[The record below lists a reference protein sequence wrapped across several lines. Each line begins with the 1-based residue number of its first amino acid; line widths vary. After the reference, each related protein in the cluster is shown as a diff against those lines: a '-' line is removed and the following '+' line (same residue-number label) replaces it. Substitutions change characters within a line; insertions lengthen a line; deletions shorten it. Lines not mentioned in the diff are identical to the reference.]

1 MTNNQSPISNPQS
14 LTLWVA
20 IVLYIAVFGWLATT
34 RHLAYESGALDLG
47 NYDQAMWNA
56 AHGRGLALT
65 TVPQISTNRMGLHV
79 EPILFLLV
87 PLYWLFASPLT
98 LIWVQTVALGLAAL
112 PLFLIS
118 RRWLKNEWG
127 ALAVA
132 LAFLL
137 LPATESVNMF
147 DFHAVSLSPVF
158 MLWALY
164 FLDKS
169 IGLSS
174 TPSPTLPLS
183 GGGEF
188 PPPFQ
193 GGGRGRVNLSIVAA
207 ILFLLLA
214 MSTKEDISLHVL
226 MLGVYVMF
234 IRRRWMAGGA
244 IAALGLAWAV
254 VAFGVVIPAFR
265 TGGGQS
271 AYVGFFPALGNS
283 PLEIALS
290 PVTKPLTVWRLLIRP
305 QSLRALAMLT
315 APFAFLN
322 VAGLPVFAIAAPS
335 LAITLLSNNPLQQQL
350 ESWHYAAPMLP
361 FVSLAAADGLRR
373 ITNYELRIMNGTR
386 RMATG
391 LGILLLVVSLGY
403 HFLRGYSPLAKP
415 FRLPQV
421 TAHQRAGD
429 ALAAEI
435 PPDAAVVAQ
444 AELEPHISQRRQI
457 SIWQGDFPADADFF
471 WLDVAHPKF
480 VNRDDAQAKMLGVLV
495 LDESLGIAAADDG
508 YLLLRRG
515 AGRDLPPQFYDFLY
529 ADAARWQSAP
539 EMARFGDE
547 LSLVGVEPHTNR
559 EAEPQVTLYFRVLRQ
574 PAADY
579 FLRLYLLDENDV
591 PQGAT
596 IFRQPALV
604 WLPTSKWETGKIIRV
619 RFNTLPWWTGDG
631 KHRRFGYAVAVARD
645 GGNPQTDP
653 WDESLRLPATG
664 ARVLPGNLVPV
675 QRFYRLAGMVYV
687 E

>member
-1 MTNNQSPISNPQS
+1 MMNNKFHAARITQHTSRSIY
-14 LTLWVA
+14 LLIFA
-20 IVLYIAVFGWLATT
+20 IALYIAVFGWLATT

-65 TVPQISTNRMGLHV
+65 TVPQLSLNRMGLHV
-79 EPILFLLV
+79 EPILFLLI
-87 PLYWLFASPLT
+87 PLYWLFSTPLT

-118 RRWLKNEWG
+118 RRWLGSEWA
-127 ALAVA
+127 ALAIA
-132 LAFLL
+132 AAYLL

-147 DFHAVSLSPVF
+147 DFHAVALSPFF

-164 FLDKS
+164 FLDS
-169 IGLSS
+169 AVGLSS
-174 TPSPTLPLS
+174 VGYHVSRITPNRRHVIP
-183 GGGEF
+183 
-188 PPPFQ
+188 
-193 GGGRGRVNLSIVAA
+193 A

-226 MLGVYVMF
+226 MLGAYIML
-234 IRRRWMAGGA
+234 IRRKWKLGGGVA
-244 IAALGLAWAV
+244 MLGLVWAV

-271 AYVGFFPALGNS
+271 AYVGFFPTLGNS

-290 PVTKPLTVWRLLIRP
+290 PVTRPAEVWRLFTRP

-315 APFAFLN
+315 VPVAFLN

-361 FVSLAAADGLRR
+361 FVLLATADGLK
-373 ITNYELRIMNGTR
+373 
-386 RMATG
+386 RMQNIKFKG
-391 LGILLLVVSLGY
+391 QKSFYLLPFALLIAMSLGY
-403 HFLRGYSPLAKP
+403 HFLRGYSPAAKP
-415 FRLPQV
+415 FHLPQV

-429 ALAAEI
+429 ALAAKI

-480 VNRDDAQAKMLGVLV
+480 VNRDNAQAQTLGALV
-495 LDESLGIAAADDG
+495 LDESLGIAAANDG

-515 AGRDLPPQFYDFLY
+515 AGRELPPEFYNFLY
-529 ADAARWQSAP
+529 AEGARWQSAP

-547 LSLVGVEPHTNR
+547 LSLVGVETHTNR

-574 PAADY
+574 PAEDY
-579 FLRLYLLDENDV
+579 FLRLYLLSDNDV

-596 IFRQPALV
+596 IFPQPALV
-604 WLPTSKWETGKIIRV
+604 WLPTSKWETGRVLRV

-631 KHRRFGYAVAVARD
+631 MHRRFGYAVAVARD
-645 GGNPQTDP
+645 GGNPQADP
-653 WDESLRLPATG
+653 WDESLRLPAVG

-675 QRFYRLAGMVYV
+675 QKFYRLAGMVYAK
-687 E
+687 